1 MPGHAGYIVNE
12 LADSLAGLAAAG
24 GPSGPDRGREP
35 PQFSDHWVK
44 HAQHLW
50 LVPYGTLLTNTCLVL
65 RVVVAPDPPPN
76 SGIPDTPGEPD
87 VSETGSPSPVTIFSR
102 VIQANV
108 QTLKDVVPH
117 FFNKAGTG
125 QRRAY
130 LVKQLD
136 HLKVDVATLQECRSR
151 AGRWMSGNF
160 LTWRSGAD
168 KAGQYGCEIWVRD
181 SWVPGCSTLDAWTI
195 VHSAPRLLII
205 QSMRLPVPICI
216 LSAHA
221 PHADRPRS
229 EIVAF
234 WGDLRTRL
242 ARLPPTAAIWLGLD
256 ANADFAVAD
265 TNGHNIGTLV
275 SVHEP
280 RVGDDKLAHICR
292 EACLV
297 AVSTF
302 SHIHQGHT
310 WTWQHSSGLRKRLD
324 HILISEEAWNI
335 SMTRPFPDFDVL
347 LGPRDHMPL
356 MAEGTL
362 TLAAPTVERAPRLC
376 TPTECARMAP
386 ALWGS
391 VGSWTET
398 LSLPPQVQVETFVA
412 RYQALCRQL
421 PRRPRAHPKQPYL
434 SEEAWRLL
442 CSLKQLRQDKVQ
454 AKARA
459 RLAWLRQCWQAW
471 KGRRRQLRR
480 LETWRQ
486 VAILSRREAGM
497 CRRLHRLGQRDKTV
511 HLHSLLS
518 GAISAWHVHGRV
530 DHALMHLK
538 WASRRAA
545 ERRKVH
551 SAGGYNIQAEL
562 REQFRE
568 QEQGRVVTPQQLD
581 DFHLAWQEKPGC
593 PCPEALPSLLEVEH
607 LCRRQRP
614 TKAPGPDGIRNGVWS
629 HQPALAS
636 RWLWQLHAKITLRGK
651 EPSGFKH
658 ALACALYKKGPAAI
672 PSNYRSIVLLNG
684 VAKIWHSHIRNTIGR
699 KVVNAYQPLQLGG
712 RPGMHVGY
720 ALTAYRA
727 AAGLTLAAQH
737 SLIALFVDV
746 QAAFYEVDRELL
758 FGDSRQL
765 QPRVNQILPWA
776 QHLLDGG
783 ALGQLGLD
791 AADRALLQDCVSG
804 SSWLLRGDRLPVLA
818 SRGSRPGD
826 GLADVLFGAIMTCI
840 IACLSNE
847 LGKHGVAHHNLAV
860 ACADEVEEPC
870 PIAWADDLVLLAD
883 VPEAGLLPSTLRC
896 MGSITLEVFQQ
907 FRLRVNVS
915 AGKTEFLIDPR
926 GAGAT
931 AVRGELLQGDAI
943 VQLDAKAIR
952 IAPEYKYLGV
962 PQLPRD
968 NGRRDIEQAI
978 GRGRGAEVAAGPLLT
993 RSRLPWRI
1001 REGWIAGRI
1010 LPATYACLATSL
1022 APGRNSLKP
1031 MESFLH
1037 RIRRKVWQTWQEGH
1051 HACQKALEV
1060 LVPVTSPTEAL
1071 LVARCRLVVQL
1082 CVSAPERVWDM
1093 FEAALMRDVPWAR
1106 DLLYATRQVWRST
1119 YIPGELITGGFRQA
1133 VRTNSRALLKACKR
1147 VSQHGTL
1154 LRALKAHWAT
1164 NKESLAHSQP
1174 LVEARARPPP
1184 AWKCHVCPET
1194 RPTKHALSV
1203 HLHRTHGVV
1212 SESMS
1217 FIVDTV
1223 CRWCLR
1229 DFHSTTRLR
1238 YHIEHTPRCRC
1249 GLRHVVGPIYVA
1261 GTATKRVGAAGHLR
1275 VPPLQTA
1282 GPLLP
1287 TPLQRQAADEDRY
1300 ATEAELQ
1307 AELQRWVELEA
1318 AAGDT
1323 VPQVPALAVAEHF
1336 SQSAPC
1342 PAVARAPVEATAA
1355 GWKEWR
1361 SITDD
1366 MAAPSP
1372 LWSGL
1377 QGHRL
1382 WRLSFSLAPFL
1393 PLWAMCAHMEW
1404 WSRPFVE
1411 AARPLRMEAQG
1422 TPPTSSEGHIRQG
1435 ASRDSCT
1442 EFRQRLLRATNT
1454 IFLLVASLRDT
1465 GALWWCGHLS
1475 QAIRTVF
1482 AAVDKRVVLHDVRW
1496 EGRSFVLASLRL
1508 DAVAAFHSELRR
1520 GLLASHAKTVQMA
1533 ALHQS
1538 LPSP

>member
-1 MPGHAGYIVNE
+1 M
-12 LADSLAGLAAAG
+12 
-24 GPSGPDRGREP
+24 
-35 PQFSDHWVK
+35 
-44 HAQHLW
+44 
-50 LVPYGTLLTNTCLVL
+50 PYGTLRTSSCLVL
-65 RVVVAPDPPPN
+65 RVEVSPDPPPE
-76 SGIPDTPGEPD
+76 SASPEAQDGQA
-87 VSETGSPSPVTIFSR
+87 VSELQHSSPVTLFSR
-102 VIQANV
+102 AVQANV

-125 QRRAY
+125 QRWAY
-130 LVKQLD
+130 LVKQLG
-136 HLKVDVATLQECRSR
+136 HLKVDIATLQECRSR
-151 AGRWMSGNF
+151 AGRWVSGNF

-168 KAGQYGCEIWVRD
+168 KAGQFGCEIWIKD
-181 SWVPGCSTLDAWTI
+181 SWAPGCSTLDAWMI
-195 VHSAPRLLII
+195 VHSHPRLLIV
-205 QSMRLPVPICI
+205 QSTRLPVPICI

-242 ARLPPTAAIWLGLD
+242 ARLPPKAAIWIGID

-265 TNGHNIGTLV
+265 TNDHNIGTLV
-275 SVHEP
+275 SIQEP
-280 RVGDDKLAHICR
+280 RVGDDKLAHVCR
-292 EACLV
+292 EACLI

-302 SHIHQGHT
+302 SNIHRGHT

-335 SMTRPFPDFDVL
+335 SRTRPFPDFDVL

-356 MAEGTL
+356 VAEGTL
-362 TLAAPTVERAPRLC
+362 TLAAPGTERAPRLC
-376 TPTECARMAP
+376 TAAECARLAP
-386 ALWGS
+386 ALWDS
-391 VGSWTET
+391 VGSWPAT
-398 LSLPPQVQVETFVA
+398 LSLAPQVQIQSLAA

-442 CSLKQLRQDKVQ
+442 CTLKKVRHDKAQ

-471 KGRRRQLRR
+471 RGRRRRLWR

-486 VAILSRREAGM
+486 VAVLSGQEASM

-518 GAISAWHVHGRV
+518 GAIASWHVHGRV
-530 DHALMHLK
+530 DQALTHLK

-581 DFHLAWQEKPGC
+581 EFHLACQEKPGC
-593 PCPEALPSLLEVEH
+593 PCPGALPSLLEVEH

-629 HQPALAS
+629 TQPALAS

-684 VAKIWHSHIRNTIGR
+684 VAKIWHGHIRNTIGK
-699 KVVNAYQPLQLGG
+699 KVVSAYQPLQLGG

-727 AAGLTLAAQH
+727 ATGLTLGAQH
-737 SLIALFVDV
+737 SLVALFVDV

-758 FGDSRQL
+758 FGNL
-765 QPRVNQILPWA
+765 QPAQPCAEQILPWA
-776 QHLLDGG
+776 QQLLDGG

-804 SSWLLRGDRLPVLA
+804 SSWLNRGDRLPVLA

-826 GLADVLFGAIMTCI
+826 GLADVLFGALMTCI
-840 IACLSNE
+840 IACLSSE
-847 LGKHGVAHHNLAV
+847 LGKHGIAHHNLAV

-896 MGSITLEVFQQ
+896 MGSVTLEVFQQ

-931 AVRGELLQGDAI
+931 AVRGELLQGDAT
-943 VQLDAKAIR
+943 VKLGAKAIR

-1037 RIRRKVWQTWQEGH
+1037 RVRRKVWQTWQEGH

-1060 LVPVTSPTEAL
+1060 LLPVTSPTEAL

-1082 CVSAPERVWDM
+1082 CVSAPARVWDI
-1093 FEAALMRDVPWAR
+1093 FEAALMRDVPWTR
-1106 DLLYATRQVWRST
+1106 DLLQAARQIWRT
-1119 YIPGELITGGFRQA
+1119 ALIPGDLINGGIRQA
-1133 VRTNSRALLKACKR
+1133 VSTKSRELLKACKR

-1154 LRALKAHWAT
+1154 LRAIKAHWVM
-1164 NKESLAHSQP
+1164 NKDCLEHSQP
-1174 LVEARARPPP
+1174 QEEAQPRPTQI
-1184 AWKCHVCPET
+1184 WKCHVCPET

-1217 FIVDTV
+1217 FIADTV

-1229 DFHSTTRLR
+1229 DYHSTTRLR
-1238 YHIEHTPRCRC
+1238 YHIEHSSRCRC

-1261 GTATKRVGAAGHLR
+1261 GTATKRVGAASHLR

-1287 TPLQRQAADEDRY
+1287 TPVERRASEEDRY
-1300 ATEAELQ
+1300 ATDDELQ
-1307 AELQRWVELEA
+1307 AELQHWLELEELAGVGA
-1318 AAGDT
+1318 AQAS
-1323 VPQVPALAVAEHF
+1323 VPSADGQVRQQAPAQDIARVLAETSV
-1336 SQSAPC
+1336 
-1342 PAVARAPVEATAA
+1342 V

-1366 MAAPSP
+1366 VADPSP

-1393 PLWAMCAHMEW
+1393 SLWAMCAHMDW
-1404 WSRPFVE
+1404 WSRPFVD
-1411 AARPLRMEAQG
+1411 AARSLRIEAIG
-1422 TPPTSSEGHIRQG
+1422 APPTAPGEHIRPG

-1442 EFRQRLLRATNT
+1442 ELRQRLVRATNT
-1454 IFLLVASLRDT
+1454 IFLLVASLRDS
-1465 GALWWCGHLS
+1465 GAVWWFGRLS

-1482 AAVDKRVVLHDVRW
+1482 AAVDKRVVLHDVYW
-1496 EGRSFVLASLRL
+1496 DGRSFVLASLRP
-1508 DAVAAFHSELRR
+1508 DAVAAFLSELKR
-1520 GLLASHAKTVQMA
+1520 GLLVSHSSSVQLA

-1538 LPSP
+1538 LPPP